1 MMKIQRWALLLALAT
16 ALSTMIV
23 VFHRE
28 ASADPRVIAIKAHK
42 FQFAPDAITLKK
54 GETVTLQ
61 LTSDDATHGF
71 LVKPLKILTA
81 IVPGKVT
88 ELTITPQVTGTFRV
102 NCDHFCGAGHSD
114 MHMTLTVTE

>member
-1 MMKIQRWALLLALAT
+1 MRMQRWALLLALAT
-16 ALSTMIV
+16 ALSAMIAA
-23 VFHRE
+23 FHRE
-28 ASADPRVIAIKAHK
+28 ASADPRVIAIKAHR
-42 FQFAPDAITLKK
+42 FEFTPNAITLKK

-71 LVKPLKILTA
+71 LVKPLKIETN
-81 IVPGKVT
+81 IVPGRVT
-88 ELTITPQVTGTFRV
+88 ELTITPQMTGTFRV